1 MKDLCANYKC
11 RACTPSVS
19 GRAIRDITPGMRNQK
34 RLLSIAAWAKN
45 RICAHRRAHCILGAA
60 AVLFLAILGGF
71 TLAVPSTA
79 QNFVDL
85 KPTPQQ
91 VEWQDLEF
99 GVIVH
104 FGLNTYTDKEWG
116 SGKVSPSV
124 FNPTKFNPDQWV
136 EAAKAAGAKYLV
148 FVAKHHD
155 GFCLFPDAADEVQ
168 RGQQPLGERPWRRGE
183 GGGRSLPAART

>member
-1 MKDLCANYKC
+1 
-11 RACTPSVS
+11 
-19 GRAIRDITPGMRNQK
+19 MRNQK
-34 RLLSIAAWAKN
+34 HLHLIAAWENN
-45 RICAHRRAHCILGAA
+45 RTCAQKRARRILRALA
-60 AVLFLAILGGF
+60 ILFLAILGGF

-104 FGLNTYTDKEWG
+104 FGLNTFTDKEWG

-124 FNPTKFNPDQWV
+124 FNPYK
-136 EAAKAAGAKYLV
+136 
-148 FVAKHHD
+148 
-155 GFCLFPDAADEVQ
+155 VQ
-168 RGQQPLGERPWRRGE
+168 SRPVG
-183 GGGRSLPAART
+183 